1 MKERKQEWDHI
12 AEIASYYGFK
22 SAQIPPLSKE
32 DQNHSKNILKQQ
44 PLNRPAHKNSHGTI
58 FDIQNKIALLR
69 NYGKEI
75 LNMAQPVM
83 VISRESVKKDVAE
96 FSLDILGTSRSIA
109 EAILIKT
116 SLAILREEG
125 YEDIS
130 IALNCLGD
138 KDSIG
143 RFEREIWNYYKKK
156 LGDLPAKCKDCVRG
170 DPINFDCEHEVCSA
184 IKQDAPQPMAFLAEP
199 TRNHF
204 KEVLEFIETMD
215 VPYEIDPTLYGHKD
229 IFTHTIFE
237 ITTKAP
243 KEEKGFVCGFGF
255 RYSPLSRRVG
265 YKRDV
270 PAIGLSCAYKRIKN
284 RIKLAKPK
292 PAQFYF
298 IQLGF
303 EAKLKSLKIIET
315 LRTWGIPILHALAR
329 DKMTGQLSSAEYM
342 DLPFVIIMGQ
352 KEAMENSVVVR
363 NTQTRV
369 QEIVALDHLPKY
381 LIHIHKSKL

>member
-22 SAQIPPLSKE
+22 SVEIPSVSKE
-32 DQNHSKNILKQQ
+32 DQGHSRSILKQE
-44 PLNRPAHKNSHGTI
+44 PLKRPQHKHSHGTI
-58 FDIQNKIALLR
+58 FDLPHKISLLR
-69 NYGKEI
+69 TFGKEI
-75 LNMAQPVM
+75 LNMAQPIM
-83 VISRESVKKDVAE
+83 AMSRGDIKKDIAE
-96 FSLDILGTSRSIA
+96 FSLDILGTGRSIA

-130 IALNCLGD
+130 ISLNCLGD
-138 KDSIG
+138 KDAVG
-143 RFEREIWNYYKKK
+143 RFERELWNYYKKK
-156 LGDLPAKCKDCVRG
+156 LGELHPKCKDCVRG
-170 DPINFDCEHEVCSA
+170 DPINFVCDHEVCSA
-184 IKQDAPQPMAFLAEP
+184 IKQDAPQPMAFLSEQ

-215 VPYEIDPTLYGHKD
+215 VPYTIDPTLYGHKD
-229 IFTHTIFE
+229 VFTSTIFE
-237 ITTKAP
+237 IAVKEK
-243 KEEKGFVCGFGF
+243 KEEDGFVCGFGF
-255 RYSPLSRRVG
+255 RYNPLSRRIG

-270 PAIGLSCAYKRIKN
+270 PSVGISCAYKRIKS

-315 LRTWGIPILHALAR
+315 LRKWGIPILHALAR

-352 KEAMENSVVVR
+352 KEAMENNVVVR
-363 NTQTRV
+363 NTHTRV
-369 QEIVALDHLPKY
+369 QEIVDLEHLPKY